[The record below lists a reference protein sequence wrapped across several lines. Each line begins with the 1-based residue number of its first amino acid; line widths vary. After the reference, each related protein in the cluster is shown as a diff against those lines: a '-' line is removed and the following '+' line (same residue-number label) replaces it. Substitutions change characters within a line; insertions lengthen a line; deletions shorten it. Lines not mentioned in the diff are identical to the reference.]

1 MALPRPPRAVIFD
14 MDGTLFDSEKLYA
27 DAFATVAAAISPEI
41 DPGFIYRTIGLPRP
55 ETVELYERAF
65 GQVAPAGVIFD
76 AWDAECD
83 RLMEAEPVGLKPG
96 AAKLL
101 GTLQAQA
108 IPCAIATS
116 SKPHHVERNF
126 SGHDLLHHFAAI
138 VTHGDYLS
146 GKPDPEPF
154 VLAASRLGFSPADCL
169 AVEDSHNGVLSA
181 SAAGTM
187 TVMVPDQFPATKE
200 HRQLCCHIAEDLHEV
215 ERLILN
221 ALAG

>member
-27 DAFATVAAAISPEI
+27 EAFACAAAAISPEV

-55 ETVELYERAF
+55 ATVALYERSF
-65 GQVAPAGVIFD
+65 GHVVPAGTMF
-76 AWDAECD
+76 AAYDAECE
-83 RLMEAEPVGLKPG
+83 RLMASAPVALKPG
-96 AAKLL
+96 ALELL

-116 SKPHHVERNF
+116 SLPRDVERNF
-126 SGHDLLHHFAAI
+126 AGHDLLHHFAEI
-138 VTHGDYLS
+138 VAHGDYTA

-154 VLAASRLGFSPADCL
+154 TVASGRLGLAPAECL
-169 AVEDSHNGVLSA
+169 ALEDSPNGVLSA

-187 TVMVPDQFPATKE
+187 TVMVPDHHPATDE
-200 HRQLCCHIAEDLHEV
+200 HRQLCCHVAQDLHEV
-215 ERLILN
+215 ERLVVE
-221 ALAG
+221 ALRS